1 MRPHSSSR
9 MKIKILT
16 LLIAWGVTSP
26 SFAQFSFNGQYF
38 ARGEYR
44 NGYSRPIENGV
55 KPAIFLAH
63 RARIEGNYSHKDFSF
78 FMSVQDVRTWGS
90 TSQLNVSDDFLS
102 VHEAWAQVNFNPNWS
117 FKLGRQ
123 ELNYDNFRFLG
134 NVDWTFQARSHDL
147 ALVKFEKDKSKL
159 HIGAAFNQQ
168 NQKLT
173 GTIYEQPNQ
182 YKTAQFIRYEQ
193 FQGGNGFSLLF
204 WNDGR
209 ENAGNVFFRQTFG
222 LSNLQFG
229 NPKRLKSSGYFY
241 FQTGDNFIDQEIS
254 AWNLGLDLKKEFV
267 LDSSRNRKVE
277 LAVGLEILS
286 GSDNDEAKDR
296 AFLPLYGTNHIF
308 NGFMDYFFVSG
319 MLSQPVGLQ
328 DINLKGRV
336 TPSLKTWVQA
346 DFHLFWSHKNLI
358 YTQQKYLGSELDL
371 TFGRILN
378 DGVSI
383 QAGYS
388 RFFAIGTF
396 SELSR
401 VSNPEKNQDWA
412 YLMFIF
418 RPNSKN
424 RFIGIRI

>member
-1 MRPHSSSR
+1 M
-9 MKIKILT
+9 
-16 LLIAWGVTSP
+16 
-26 SFAQFSFNGQYF
+26 
-38 ARGEYR
+38 
-44 NGYSRPIENGV
+44 
-55 KPAIFLAH
+55 
-63 RARIEGNYSHKDFSF
+63 
-78 FMSVQDVRTWGS
+78 
-90 TSQLNVSDDFLS
+90 
-102 VHEAWAQVNFNPNWS
+102 
-117 FKLGRQ
+117 
-123 ELNYDNFRFLG
+123 
-134 NVDWTFQARSHDL
+134 
-147 ALVKFEKDKSKL
+147 
-159 HIGAAFNQQ
+159 
-168 NQKLT
+168 
-173 GTIYEQPNQ
+173 
-182 YKTAQFIRYEQ
+182 
-193 FQGGNGFSLLF
+193 
-204 WNDGR
+204 
-209 ENAGNVFFRQTFG
+209 FFRQTFG

-286 GSDNDEAKDR
+286 GSDNAEAKDR

-358 YTQQKYLGSELDL
+358 STQQKYLGSELDL